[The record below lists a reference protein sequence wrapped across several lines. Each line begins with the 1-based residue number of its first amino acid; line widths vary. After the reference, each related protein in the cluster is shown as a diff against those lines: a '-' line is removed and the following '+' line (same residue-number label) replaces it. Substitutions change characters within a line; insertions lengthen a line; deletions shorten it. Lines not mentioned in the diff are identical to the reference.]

1 MSTQSACLLVLNYN
15 GMDHLQDC
23 LSSALAAAARFGGI
37 CPVVL
42 VDNRSTDDS
51 LAFTRKHFPSVEVV
65 MSPRNDFLFSLNDVI
80 RERREDVVI
89 VVNNDMRFDEDF
101 VGPFVSRFTDPAVFG
116 VGAAILTWDGS
127 ANTVGPRCARLHRW
141 WFHKWWR
148 YDRQQPSLTLEACGG
163 AAAYRRSMFVELEG
177 FDPLYRPGYYEDLDL
192 AYRAWARGW
201 KMIYDPRSRAY
212 HKESTSMLA
221 RYGDSGKARLL
232 YRNHLLFTV
241 KNIGGPGFL
250 IGFLLLLPYRVL
262 SPLLRGY
269 RVPVAGFLQAVPL
282 FPLALRHRFGG
293 TRPPLDLSR
302 FENVLPLESVPLT
315 ARIEEPG
322 DLQEIRQR
330 RA

>member
-1 MSTQSACLLVLNYN
+1 MSTPSTCLLVLNYD
-15 GMDHLQDC
+15 GIAHLQAC
-23 LSSALAAAARFGGI
+23 LSSALAAAARFGGT

-42 VDNRSTDDS
+42 VDNRSADDS
-51 LAFTRKHFPSVEVV
+51 VAFARQHFPSVEVV
-65 MSPRNDFLFSLNDVI
+65 ISPRNDFLFSLNDVI

-101 VGPFVSRFTDPAVFG
+101 VGPLVSHFSDPNVFG
-116 VGAAILTWDGS
+116 VGAAILSWDGS

-163 AAAYRRSMFVELEG
+163 AAAYRRRMFLELEG

-201 KMIYDPRSRAY
+201 KIIYDPRSRAY
-212 HKESTSMLA
+212 HKESVSILA
-221 RYGDSGKARLL
+221 RYGDAGKARLL

-241 KNIGGPGFL
+241 KNVGGPGFL

-262 SPLLRGY
+262 GPLLHGY
-269 RVPVAGFLQAVPL
+269 RVPVAGFFRAVPR
-282 FPLALRHRFGG
+282 FPLALRRRFSGSTG
-293 TRPPLDLSR
+293 PLDLSR
-302 FENVLPLESVPLT
+302 FEQVTAVESATVPQ
-315 ARIEEPG
+315 A
-322 DLQEIRQR
+322 
-330 RA
+330 